1 MSEALDLI
9 MFLFALCTFL
19 SNQGNDNADSLY
31 VIPKILTTLSDKHL

>member
-19 SNQGNDNADSLY
+19 SNQGNDS
-31 VIPKILTTLSDKHL
+31 VRVPKNIRETISM